1 MIPTRSVANVLKKLK
16 KHIDTKKG
24 KFPET
29 ESLTHQKPPYVGDV
43 GLERPGRR
51 RPGRGMGRRR
61 IWEKPDP
68 REKYGRQ
75 SGKKTKVVAPATGS
89 GGATRPVSLR
99 NGGSTAQQHYMQ
111 HGYGPHKIKM
121 AKAFD
126 KAVKGNKLTKKSF
139 A

>member
-1 MIPTRSVANVLKKLK
+1 MIPIGSVKKALKKLK

-43 GLERPGRR
+43 GLERPGVKRR
-51 RPGRGMGRRR
+51 IGGRRTMGR
-61 IWEKPDP
+61 
-68 REKYGRQ
+68 
-75 SGKKTKVVAPATGS
+75 
-89 GGATRPVSLR
+89 GATRPVPLGH
-99 NGGSTAQQHYMQ
+99 GGSPAQQHYLQ

-121 AKAFD
+121 AKASD

>member
-1 MIPTRSVANVLKKLK
+1 MIPIGSVKKALKKLK

-43 GLERPGRR
+43 GLERPGRGVKR
-51 RPGRGMGRRR
+51 RIGGRRTMGR
-61 IWEKPDP
+61 
-68 REKYGRQ
+68 
-75 SGKKTKVVAPATGS
+75 
-89 GGATRPVSLR
+89 GATRPVSLGH
-99 NGGSTAQQHYMQ
+99 GGSPAQQHYLQ

-121 AKAFD
+121 AKASD